1 MLFRKLLRTALRYKA
16 QFISMIIMIGLGLG
30 VFVGF
35 NMEWVSIEKNI
46 DYAFKETGFADFR
59 LVNES
64 GFSEEDAKSV
74 ASIPGVEDTTRFLA
88 VNTVV
93 KGGTDVITLTVSENI
108 NVSGFLTTS
117 GEGYDGE
124 ASDKIWLSDQYAER
138 NGISVG
144 DQLSLS
150 YRDVTLETKV
160 AGLVKSGEYLIC
172 LPDDSL
178 LMPDFD
184 SYGFA
189 YVSPAAFKKAAGYE
203 FYTQINVISGL
214 TKEEFSEKANVALGR
229 TTLVVSKD
237 DTVSYS
243 EAMGE
248 SEEGKTMG
256 SVLPVLFIAIA
267 VLTMVTTMHRI
278 TANEKTQI
286 GTLKSLGFTDRR
298 ILVHYSSYA
307 LFIGVVGTVLGA
319 GIGYGLAYYIMNPN
333 GAMGTYLDMPQW
345 KLYMPSFAY
354 IVIVGVIAFL
364 TFIGFLSVKKMLKG
378 SAADALRPYSPKA
391 MRKLRIENTR
401 LWNKFGFGTR
411 WNLRD
416 VLRHPSR
423 SLMTLF
429 GVVGCTVLLVGGLG
443 MRDTMDDF
451 VGVFYDKAI
460 NYEYRLNISKDADKA
475 DAFAAAEKYEGDWS
489 AQSSVEIGD
498 EAVLLEIYSVKH
510 DKVRF
515 IDEKMNVVPLSDD
528 GAFICRRIANENGLK
543 AGDTAVFSPYGT
555 DKKYEVRVAGV
566 TSSLSKSIV
575 LSDALAEKLGIEYDV
590 TSVYTDKAGVPT
602 DGVVSSVQSKASII
616 GSFDAFMEIMNVMVF
631 LLIAAAVIL
640 GLIVLYNLGV
650 MSYVERYRE
659 MATLKVIGFND
670 RSIGRLLVSQNLWLS
685 VLGTLIGMPL
695 GWAVLEYLITALG
708 SEYELRVYI
717 GPLTY
722 IISALLTLGVS
733 VVVSKIISAKNK
745 KIDMVSA
752 LKTEE

>member
-1 MLFRKLLRTALRYKA
+1 
-16 QFISMIIMIGLGLG
+16 
-30 VFVGF
+30 
-35 NMEWVSIEKNI
+35 
-46 DYAFKETGFADFR
+46 
-59 LVNES
+59 
-64 GFSEEDAKSV
+64 
-74 ASIPGVEDTTRFLA
+74 
-88 VNTVV
+88 
-93 KGGTDVITLTVSENI
+93 
-108 NVSGFLTTS
+108 
-117 GEGYDGE
+117 
-124 ASDKIWLSDQYAER
+124 
-138 NGISVG
+138 
-144 DQLSLS
+144 
-150 YRDVTLETKV
+150 
-160 AGLVKSGEYLIC
+160 
-172 LPDDSL
+172 
-178 LMPDFD
+178 
-184 SYGFA
+184 
-189 YVSPAAFKKAAGYE
+189 
-203 FYTQINVISGL
+203 
-214 TKEEFSEKANVALGR
+214 
-229 TTLVVSKD
+229 
-237 DTVSYS
+237 
-243 EAMGE
+243 
-248 SEEGKTMG
+248 
-256 SVLPVLFIAIA
+256 
-267 VLTMVTTMHRI
+267 
-278 TANEKTQI
+278 
-286 GTLKSLGFTDRR
+286 
-298 ILVHYSSYA
+298 
-307 LFIGVVGTVLGA
+307 
-319 GIGYGLAYYIMNPN
+319 
-333 GAMGTYLDMPQW
+333 
-345 KLYMPSFAY
+345 
-354 IVIVGVIAFL
+354 
-364 TFIGFLSVKKMLKG
+364 
-378 SAADALRPYSPKA
+378 
-391 MRKLRIENTR
+391 
-401 LWNKFGFGTR
+401 
-411 WNLRD
+411 
-416 VLRHPSR
+416 
-423 SLMTLF
+423 
-429 GVVGCTVLLVGGLG
+429 